1 MQEGNIEVQGIWE
14 CVHEGLYCRKFSE
27 NITIYVHSRFYD
39 TMNLYEKNWE
49 WFIPLRNTTLTC
61 EVTHESIV
69 ETMEHAI
76 RFYNDNWCELSMVA
90 RIK

>member
-1 MQEGNIEVQGIWE
+1 MTEDKIEVQGAWE
-14 CVHEGLYCRKFSE
+14 WVHKDCYCRKFSE
-27 NITIYVHSRFYD
+27 DITIYVHPNYYD
-39 TMNLYEKNWE
+39 MSVLHETNWE

-76 RFYNDNWCELSMVA
+76 RFYNDNWYELSMVA